1 MTWFHGRNAA
11 KWFNHK
17 KQLGAI
23 RLPLYRRR
31 DDALVSRILGMETK
45 ADEVYVLYNN
55 CHRGQAA
62 LNALRMQE
70 LLGLGHPPMNDTL
83 PRVLQPAPC

>member
-1 MTWFHGRNAA
+1 VSLVTSRLAYVRFHGRNAA

-17 KQLGAI
+17 EAWE
-23 RLPLYRRR
+23 RYDYLYT
-31 DDALVSRILGMETK
+31 DEEMMPWVSRILGMETK

-70 LLGLGHPPMNDTL
+70 LLGLGHP
-83 PRVLQPAPC
+83 Q